1 MDIQNIDQNMDFNQQ
16 ELDNKIQKDVQE
28 LKKYTA

>member
-1 MDIQNIDQNMDFNQQ
+1 MDNQNIDQNMDFNQQ
-16 ELDNKIQKDVQE
+16 ELDNKIQKDEQE